1 MQRIFRNA
9 NAVHAFT
16 QGAKRSRGLS
26 HKRRFFLTNVSFH
39 VLRPALGTFL
49 SRRLSRTSVGG
60 DLESQTLI
68 DAPELLAERVH
79 LALDSRCGG
88 GRREHARNR
97 RYRSHGMKVSE
108 ASTEALA
115 CYPFLPPPL
124 RLICSARPAAS
135 ALLQALRRVR
145 AAFSAGPPGLTA
157 VRHDE

>member
-16 QGAKRSRGLS
+16 QEAKRSRS
-26 HKRRFFLTNVSFH
+26 LTQEALLPHECKLPRAEACSGHIPFTEAVS
-39 VLRPALGTFL
+39 
-49 SRRLSRTSVGG
+49 TSVGG

-115 CYPFLPPPL
+115 CYPF
-124 RLICSARPAAS
+124 C
-135 ALLQALRRVR
+135 LLHR
-145 AAFSAGPPGLTA
+145 
-157 VRHDE
+157 D